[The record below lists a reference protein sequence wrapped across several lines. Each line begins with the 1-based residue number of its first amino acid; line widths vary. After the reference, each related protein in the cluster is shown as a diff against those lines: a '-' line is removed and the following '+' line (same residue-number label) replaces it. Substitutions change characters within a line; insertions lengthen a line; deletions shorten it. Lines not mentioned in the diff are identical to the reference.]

1 MATLAQVLRQA
12 GYVTPDNQVVG
23 PRTNTAQNINNY
35 IRNIIP
41 NAAQNLAQQR
51 ADIDAA
57 LTMGDQGIQV
67 GDKAAFERQMAQVPN
82 LMGSTNLTRKELL
95 KQKLEENLP
104 TIQINDKTIPVTM
117 HKIEAKEGN
126 KLVNVNP
133 ATFDEA
139 FKQTDWQYIGKN
151 AEGGKP
157 ERIAGVQK
165 YLETGKPMNASNAV
179 VKDNGT
185 IVFGDGRHRYAVLRD
200 MGLGKIPMSMDEKSI
215 QNAKK
220 FGYID

>member
-1 MATLAQVLRQA
+1 MATLPELLRLQGGAYVGYPQITRNRQQGGYAEGFLSSATGVPQQADMSVLDPNQAAYLQGRQA
-12 GYVTPDNQVVG
+12 GEPV
-23 PRTNTAQNINNY
+23 NI
-35 IRNIIP
+35 
-41 NAAQNLAQQR
+41 AAMA
-51 ADIDAA
+51 APAA
-57 LTMGDQGIQV
+57 LMAKVLRKAPTEVVPQITIGD
-67 GDKAAFERQMAQVPN
+67 R
-82 LMGSTNLTRKELL
+82 
-95 KQKLEENLP
+95 
-104 TIQINDKTIPVTM
+104 TIPVTM
-117 HKIEAKEGN
+117 HRVEAKEGN

-165 YLETGKPMNASNAV
+165 YLETGKPMNASNVV

-220 FGYID
+220 FGYTD

>member
-1 MATLAQVLRQA
+1 MASLAELLRLQGGAFVGYPQMPNKTMPQPQGGYAEGFLSSATGFPQQPNMSVLDNNQAAYLEGRQA
-12 GYVTPDNQVVG
+12 GEPVNIAAMAAPVALMAKVLRKAPTEVV
-23 PRTNTAQNINNY
+23 PQITI
-35 IRNIIP
+35 
-41 NAAQNLAQQR
+41 
-51 ADIDAA
+51 
-57 LTMGDQGIQV
+57 GD
-67 GDKAAFERQMAQVPN
+67 R
-82 LMGSTNLTRKELL
+82 
-95 KQKLEENLP
+95 
-104 TIQINDKTIPVTM
+104 TIPVTM
-117 HKIEAKEGN
+117 HRVEAKEGN

-220 FGYID
+220 FGYIN

>member
-1 MATLAQVLRQA
+1 MASLAELLRLQGGAFVGYPQMPNKTMPQPQGGYAEGFLSSATGVPQQADMSVLDPNQAAYLQGRQA
-12 GYVTPDNQVVG
+12 GEPV
-23 PRTNTAQNINNY
+23 NI
-35 IRNIIP
+35 
-41 NAAQNLAQQR
+41 AAMA
-51 ADIDAA
+51 APAA
-57 LTMGDQGIQV
+57 LMAKVLRKAPTEVVPQITIGD
-67 GDKAAFERQMAQVPN
+67 R
-82 LMGSTNLTRKELL
+82 
-95 KQKLEENLP
+95 
-104 TIQINDKTIPVTM
+104 TIPVTM
-117 HKIEAKEGN
+117 HRVEVKEGN

>member
-1 MATLAQVLRQA
+1 MATLAEVLRQA
-12 GYVTPDNQVVG
+12 GYVTPQGQVVG
-23 PRTNTAQNINNY
+23 PRTTTAQTMSNY

-67 GDKAAFERQMAQVPN
+67 GDRAAFERQMAQVPN

-95 KQKLEENLP
+95 KQKLDENLP
-104 TIQINDKTIPVTM
+104 TIQINDKTIPVTI

>member
-1 MATLAQVLRQA
+1 
-12 GYVTPDNQVVG
+12 
-23 PRTNTAQNINNY
+23 
-35 IRNIIP
+35 
-41 NAAQNLAQQR
+41 
-51 ADIDAA
+51 
-57 LTMGDQGIQV
+57 
-67 GDKAAFERQMAQVPN
+67 

-95 KQKLEENLP
+95 KQKLDENLP

-139 FKQTDWQYIGKN
+139 FKKTDWQYIGKN

-220 FGYID
+220 FGFID